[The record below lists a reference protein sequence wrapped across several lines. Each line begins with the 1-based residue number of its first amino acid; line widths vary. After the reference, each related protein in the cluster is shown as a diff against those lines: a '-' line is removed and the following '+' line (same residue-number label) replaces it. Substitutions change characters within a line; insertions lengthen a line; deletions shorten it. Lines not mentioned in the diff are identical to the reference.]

1 MKRTIIHLLAI
12 CLLVC
17 SLAPA
22 AFALGPSA
30 EGTWGD
36 NISWELEDHVLTV
49 TGEGDM
55 EDGCPWEEYENSI
68 EHVVIGN
75 GITRIGDKAFSGFDS
90 IETVEFGDSLVEIGK
105 NAFRGCD
112 DIDYIHLPETFRSF
126 GASAFQDCAS
136 LKYVYCEGPMPS
148 FGSGC
153 LWTGSYISVFYRTD
167 NIWPVGAVGQMISAY
182 GGNMGIFMGNFEE
195 AALVAE
201 VVEDE
206 TEETEETEETQEETE
221 AETTEETEETVEE
234 TTVETTLE
242 TEPAEVI
249 AAVVTEAP
257 TEAPTTAATEAETE
271 APTAETAAPTET
283 IAAPTEDPDP
293 TEETESIAEQVA
305 GNSWIGMVLIAGVLA
320 FFIIGALIFKIASRK
335 GGRYTE

>member
-1 MKRTIIHLLAI
+1 MKRTIVNLLLI

-17 SLAPA
+17 SLTPA

-49 TGEGDM
+49 TGQGDM
-55 EDGCPWEEYENSI
+55 EDGCPWEEYESSV
-68 EHVVIGN
+68 EHVVIGS
-75 GITRIGDKAFSGFDS
+75 GITRIGDKAFYGFDS
-90 IETVEFGDSLVEIGK
+90 IETVDFGDTLVEIGK

-112 DIDYIHLPETFRSF
+112 DIEYLHLPDTFRTF
-126 GASAFQDCAS
+126 GASAFQDCAT

-167 NIWPVGAVGQMISAY
+167 NIWPVGSVGQMISAY
-182 GGNMGIFMGNFEE
+182 GGNMGIFMGNFED

-201 VVEDE
+201 VVEEEDE
-206 TEETEETEETQEETE
+206 EETE
-221 AETTEETEETVEE
+221 ATEEAEETTEATEETVEE
-234 TTVETTLE
+234 TMEETTVETTEETQPEVVAVVVTEPE
-242 TEPAEVI
+242 TEPTTI
-249 AAVVTEAP
+249 PTTEAP
-257 TEAPTTAATEAETE
+257 TVPETEPTTVPEETTAEETE
-271 APTAETAAPTET
+271 APA
-283 IAAPTEDPDP
+283 P
-293 TEETESIAEQVA
+293 TEETESIAEQVT
-305 GNSWIGMVLIAGVLA
+305 GNSWIGMVLIAGVLT
-320 FFIIGALIFKIASRK
+320 FFIVGALIFKIASRK